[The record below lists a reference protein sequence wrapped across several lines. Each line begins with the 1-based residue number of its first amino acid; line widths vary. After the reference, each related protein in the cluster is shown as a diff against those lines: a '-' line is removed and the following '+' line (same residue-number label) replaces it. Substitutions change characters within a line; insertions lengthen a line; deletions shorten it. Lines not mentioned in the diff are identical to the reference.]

1 LKKINILLSVLL
13 LSFLFFG
20 CSASSGTNETKTVST
35 ELITAPS
42 TMTVTP
48 TLLGVSEVDIDKVEV
63 SVTNLDTGVVTIH
76 KLDQEGYATI
86 PLEKGKYKVSVNVK
100 ANIFVEEN

>member
-1 LKKINILLSVLL
+1 MKKFIFLVIFLLIGLL
-13 LSFLFFG
+13 FG
-20 CSASSGTNETKTVST
+20 CAAPAGNNETKTVST

-48 TLLGVSEVDIDKVEV
+48 ALLGISEVDIDKVEV
-63 SVTNLDTGVVTIH
+63 SVTDMETGVVTVH

-86 PLEKGKYKVSVNVK
+86 PLDKGKYKVSVNVK
-100 ANIFVEEN
+100 ANIYVEEN